1 MANTRYGEHLDEEGQ
16 AFSDAVDS
24 FCLRECP
31 PDQLRK
37 WTDNGRIAHSPELYA
52 RLAETGWLG
61 LSIPEEYGGVGGT
74 LKDVAILMERLSYH
88 RLPVGGYVT
97 SSITE
102 QAIIRYG
109 TEEQKRTILPE
120 VAAGA
125 ILSIAITEPDTGS
138 DAASITTAARRVDS
152 GWRINGQKI
161 YTTNANHARWVVLVT
176 RTNPEAPK
184 HHGISLFCLPM
195 DRDGIS
201 YSQLNMLGNADTNI
215 TYYED
220 VAARDE
226 EILGTVDEGW
236 SVLTRGLNSERVIIA
251 AVGLGYGQRAFDDA
265 VAYAKT
271 RTQFGH
277 PIARFQ
283 ALQHGFAETATKL
296 AAARLLT
303 YHAAELIDSG
313 KSAPVE
319 ASMAKLLSS
328 ETAKEAALQGMQF
341 MGGMGY
347 SMESD
352 MQAYVRDTLVM
363 TVFGGTSQIQKN
375 IIAGGLGLTR

>member
-1 MANTRYGEHLDEEGQ
+1 MVNTRYGEHLDEEGQ

-184 HHGISLFCLPM
+184 HQGISLFCLPM

-201 YSQLNMLGNADTNI
+201 YSELNMLGNADTNI

-236 SVLTRGLNSERVIIA
+236 SVLTRGLNSERVIIG

-271 RTQFGH
+271 RKQFGH

-303 YHAAELIDSG
+303 YHSAELIDSG
-313 KSAPVE
+313 KSAQVE

-375 IIAGGLGLTR
+375 IIAGGLGLNK